1 MADTLAP
8 ARFRPSPSSSH
19 VTRATVV
26 VLLVAVAA
34 GAAIARG
41 ILLVA
46 AVLVVPVVL
55 LAAFPNT
62 ERLGRVLT
70 VGGFVAVAAISDTVG
85 NDPGVQQ
92 GGVEFSPL
100 KWLCY
105 GLLLTGTLLLLL
117 PAGRPA
123 VPLRL
128 PQVAILGYLLA
139 SGIGAALGPDPTLF
153 VLRWAQVG
161 LPFAAALAWWR
172 RRGSSG
178 VLVTAVLVAAAGHV
192 LAAGVSLALGRSYL
206 TGAAASETLAVEGA
220 RLGGV
225 VHPVLLAFSAAVVAA
240 WALWLILTLPP
251 RRAVLGYAAL
261 PLAGLALGF
270 SRGRTGFLAV
280 LGMLIAVGVVA
291 RRRQRE
297 AHQNVDPRVF
307 FVVALCLSLL
317 VFSTTIAG
325 WFVRGNATEVRTL
338 TNRTRLWQAS
348 IELVADR
355 PVFGA
360 GPGLLRS
367 GEVADKL
374 RDKVGFV
381 GHAHNALLDACL
393 AGGLVG
399 GGFWLL
405 GFIATGRSLVR
416 RRAPADRFPALFPCL
431 WAGLAVWGVVE
442 GNLSGFGFSWFLFLA
457 LTVAVPATDH
467 RGRRRRHSETR
478 PGADLAIPSLRVI
491 ARPR

>member
-1 MADTLAP
+1 MAP
-8 ARFRPSPSSSH
+8 RRFRPPLAALSSH

-34 GAAIARG
+34 GAAIAWG
-41 ILLVA
+41 IPLVA
-46 AVLVVPVVL
+46 GVLVVPVVL

-105 GLLLTGTLLLLL
+105 GLLLTGTLALLL
-117 PAGRPA
+117 PVGRPA

-128 PQVAILGYLLA
+128 PQIAVLGYLGCSA
-139 SGIGAALGPDPTLF
+139 VGAVLGSNPALFL
-153 VLRWAQVG
+153 LRWAQVS
-161 LPFAAALAWWR
+161 LPLAAALAWWR

-178 VLVTAVLVAAAGHV
+178 TLVTAVLMAAAGHV
-192 LAAGVSLALGRSYL
+192 LAASISLVLGRSYL
-206 TGAAASETLAVEGA
+206 SGAAASETLNAEGA

-240 WALWLILTLPP
+240 WALWLILTVAP
-251 RRAVLGYAAL
+251 RQAVPGFVAL

-280 LGMLIAVGVVA
+280 LGMLVAVAVVA
-291 RRRQRE
+291 RRRRRE
-297 AHQNVDPRVF
+297 AHVNVDPRVF
-307 FVVALCLSLL
+307 LVLGACLSVV
-317 VFSTTIAG
+317 VFSATIAG
-325 WFVRGNATEVRTL
+325 WFVRGNASEVRTL
-338 TNRTRLWQAS
+338 TNRTRLWSAS
-348 IELVADR
+348 IELVTER
-355 PVFGA
+355 PVFGW

-367 GEVADKL
+367 GEIADEV

-381 GHAHNALLDACL
+381 GHAHNALLDASL
-393 AGGLVG
+393 AGGLLG
-399 GGFWLL
+399 GGLWLL
-405 GFIATGRSLVR
+405 AFIATGRSLVR

-467 RGRRRRHSETR
+467 RKRRRRR
-478 PGADLAIPSLRVI
+478 PPARAGVDVVPLSSPHLI
-491 ARPR
+491 AGPR